1 MHLQAP
7 ASLRRKKKK
16 LGEWKNKRK
25 KEEPKYLYKLL
36 SQESQKCRAQNSMDG
51 DRINHLFK
59 SQRLQTTVD

>member
-7 ASLRRKKKK
+7 ASLRRKKNWVNGKIK
-16 LGEWKNKRK
+16 EN